1 VRAPPSPREGAHHH
15 DGDTT
20 ATHAATIPC
29 GSAREH
35 RITVARVIAIRRAS
49 AADVDAVLAFWR
61 DATVE
66 PSTTDD
72 REGVLALLRFA
83 PDALLLAVDGE
94 EIVGSL
100 IASWDGWRGAMYRL
114 AVHPAYR
121 RRGIASRLVAA
132 AERTL
137 RSHGVRRV
145 HLIVLA
151 EEEPANAF
159 WDASGYAH
167 EARQRRYVK
176 TLRSQA

>member
-1 VRAPPSPREGAHHH
+1 MRAPPSPLEGAHHH

-20 ATHAATIPC
+20 ATHAATIAC
-29 GSAREH
+29 GSAREY
-35 RITVARVIAIRRAS
+35 RITVARVIAIRPAT

-83 PDALLLAVDGE
+83 PDALLLAVDGD
-94 EIVGSL
+94 EIVGTVV
-100 IASWDGWRGAMYRL
+100 ASWDGWRGAMYRL
-114 AVHPAYR
+114 AVHPAHR
-121 RRGIASRLVAA
+121 RRGIASQLVAA

-159 WDASGYAH
+159 WDAAGYAH

-176 TLRSQA
+176 TLGSRA